1 MSIQTQKSTF
11 KSTFKVRVKK
21 DFKKNHIL
29 YFMLLPGII
38 YYIVFHYIPMYGV
51 LLAFKD
57 FNPRLGITASPWC
70 DYYGFENFVQFF
82 KSYNFSSL
90 IINTITISLYSLLV
104 GFPCTVLFA
113 LLLNYIPGKGFKKTV
128 QMVSYAPHFISVVV
142 ICGMIT
148 IFLQPDTGIVNVLL
162 SLFGKESIPFLQKAS
177 YFKTIY
183 VVSGVWQSL
192 GWGSIIYISAL
203 AGVDADL
210 HEAARIDGASKVKR
224 ILHIDIPCIMPTI
237 VMMFIL
243 QVGKIMN
250 VGFEKIFLLQND
262 LNRSS
267 SDVISTFVYRVG
279 LINNDYSY
287 STAIGLF
294 NSAINIILLITFNKL
309 AKKVTKYSLW

>member
-11 KSTFKVRVKK
+11 KGTFKVRVKK